1 MFGPGLWR
9 FGVMAD
15 PLREMQRVQREMN
28 RIFSGLGQ
36 PLTQEVPPVNVW
48 VGESD
53 TVVTAELPGVDEKSV
68 EVILEKNVLTITGA
82 VEPQAFPGRSIAY
95 AEYDVGDYERAFTV
109 SDEIDR
115 KRIEAVVKNGV
126 LKIALHK
133 APQAEVKKITVRT
146 E

>member
-1 MFGPGLWR
+1 MENKREYEKKPAQVPVETERTRNRRVYVPKVDIIETGEAMVMF
-9 FGVMAD
+9 AD
-15 PLREMQRVQREMN
+15 M
-28 RIFSGLGQ
+28 
-36 PLTQEVPPVNVW
+36 
-48 VGESD
+48 
-53 TVVTAELPGVDEKSV
+53 PGVDEKSV

-109 SDEIDR
+109 SDEVDR
-115 KRIEAVVKNGV
+115 ERIEAVVKNGV

>member
-1 MFGPGLWR
+1 MDSKSEYEKKPAQTPVETERMRNRRVYMPKVDIIETGEAMVMF
-9 FGVMAD
+9 AD
-15 PLREMQRVQREMN
+15 M
-28 RIFSGLGQ
+28 
-36 PLTQEVPPVNVW
+36 
-48 VGESD
+48 
-53 TVVTAELPGVDEKSV
+53 PGVDEKSV

-82 VEPQAFPGRSIAY
+82 VEPQALPRRNIAY

-115 KRIEAVVKNGV
+115 ERIEAVVKNGV

-133 APQAEVKKITVRT
+133 APQAKVKKIAVRT

>member
-1 MFGPGLWR
+1 MDSKIEYEKKPAQTPVETERMRNRRVYVPKVDIIETGEAMVMF
-9 FGVMAD
+9 AD
-15 PLREMQRVQREMN
+15 M
-28 RIFSGLGQ
+28 
-36 PLTQEVPPVNVW
+36 
-48 VGESD
+48 
-53 TVVTAELPGVDEKSV
+53 PGVDEKSV

-115 KRIEAVVKNGV
+115 ERIEAVVKSGV